1 MDDLTTNLKI
11 EKENDKDK
19 IEWDKLPKGLE
30 PLKSAPSAKQDDRLK
45 LKGVS
50 NGKRRMCVS

>member
-1 MDDLTTNLKI
+1 MNLKI
-11 EKENDKDK
+11 EKEQDQDK
-19 IEWDKLPKGLE
+19 IEWDKLPKGDE
-30 PLKSAPSAKQDDRLK
+30 PLKSAPSMKQDDKHK